1 MKKKLVYPKLPNI
14 EKPLP
19 EVKTIDLL
27 KGIKR
32 KLEQGKDYDD
42 FILDTNIQ
50 KKFSEVFK
58 GTSFSIKQ
66 VIAIIN
72 IFQKE
77 VKRLWRAR
85 KDLEKVSFSKR
96 ELSSMQVHLENFK
109 KVITENRLARH
120 EEGKYLDVFKSEK
133 VLGNRSNDK
142 WLDYVDEIL
151 EAISTENKST
161 YKTNKIKEIEYF
173 ACKVG
178 VRLEKFDKRLKPST
192 YFNESTNKLGLGG
205 EFIYIV
211 ANYYDKRITKRTL
224 KEVFKN
230 FNRIK
235 KRIRRIDDIPGR

>member
-1 MKKKLVYPKLPNI
+1 MKKKIVYSKLPNI
-14 EKPLP
+14 KISPP
-19 EVKTIDLL
+19 EVKAINLL

-32 KLEQGKDYDD
+32 KLERGKDYDD

-58 GTSFSIKQ
+58 DTSFSIKQ

-109 KVITENRLARH
+109 KVITENRLTRL

-151 EAISTENKST
+151 EAISTENKDT

-205 EFIYIV
+205 ELIYIV

-230 FNRIK
+230 FNHIK
-235 KRIRRIDDIPGR
+235 KRIRRIDDIVDR

>member
-72 IFQKE
+72 MFQKE
-77 VKRLWRAR
+77 VKRL
-85 KDLEKVSFSKR
+85 
-96 ELSSMQVHLENFK
+96 
-109 KVITENRLARH
+109 
-120 EEGKYLDVFKSEK
+120 
-133 VLGNRSNDK
+133 
-142 WLDYVDEIL
+142 
-151 EAISTENKST
+151 
-161 YKTNKIKEIEYF
+161 
-173 ACKVG
+173 
-178 VRLEKFDKRLKPST
+178 
-192 YFNESTNKLGLGG
+192 
-205 EFIYIV
+205 
-211 ANYYDKRITKRTL
+211 
-224 KEVFKN
+224 
-230 FNRIK
+230 
-235 KRIRRIDDIPGR
+235 